1 MECNALRKDD
11 PQKVLSKV
19 LYSIDCA
26 LVSCEGN
33 LEKASYWLS
42 TFCRILVL
50 VRGLL
55 SDESLGKDD
64 RQTRHEIG
72 FECFSLR
79 LKTVYSDI
87 IRTVLLDVRRSFVP
101 AIIKGDSE
109 MLTSGSL
116 QQVRGPRPFYAMK
129 SLVLNPLQQSLD
141 TLRANAVPQSVI
153 VQVFT
158 QVSYTMCAVVL
169 NYVMRHK
176 EVNNADMGL
185 KIRMELSKFRDWLH
199 GRGISKAY
207 EALTPLEEATIVM
220 ITEKS
225 LFSDPSL
232 ISSICPSL
240 SLAQVRII
248 LSGFGG
254 DQVSQ
259 SVLLGLRSQSAL
271 GDVEEMDETFV
282 NRISYD
288 FLETSQ

>member
-33 LEKASYWLS
+33 LEKSSYWLS

-50 VRGLL
+50 VRKLL
-55 SDESLGKDD
+55 SDDSLDKDD
-64 RQTRHEIG
+64 RLTRHEIG

-87 IRTVLLDVRRSFVP
+87 IRTVLLDVKRSFVP
-101 AIIKGDSE
+101 AVIKSDE
-109 MLTSGSL
+109 EALNCGSL
-116 QQVRGPRPFYAMK
+116 PQSRGPRPFDAMRE
-129 SLVLNPLQQSLD
+129 LVINPLQQSLN
-141 TLRANAVPQSVI
+141 TLKINVVPQSVI
-153 VQVFT
+153 LQIFT
-158 QVSYTMCAVVL
+158 QVCYTMCAVVF

-176 EVNNADMGL
+176 EVNTADMGL
-185 KIRMELSKFRDWLH
+185 KIKMELAKFRDWIYRAGL
-199 GRGISKAY
+199 GKAY
-207 EALTPLEEATIVM
+207 DALMPLEEATIVM
-220 ITEKS
+220 VAEKS
-225 LFSDPSL
+225 IFSDSTIL
-232 ISSICPSL
+232 ASICPSL

-248 LSGFGG
+248 LSAFG

-259 SVLLGLRSQSAL
+259 DIIFGLKSQSASE
-271 GDVEEMDETFV
+271 DTEEMDETFV